1 MRLDGVEGW
10 MAPNCA
16 RQISAMLP
24 PNFSHVSGR
33 LHTRAGFQPTTRS
46 ELAHHQVDIAL
57 N

>member
-1 MRLDGVEGW
+1 MEGGGWWLDGVEGW

-33 LHTRAGFQPTTRS
+33 LQGPVSSQQQEVS
-46 ELAHHQVDIAL
+46 LSIIK
-57 N
+57 